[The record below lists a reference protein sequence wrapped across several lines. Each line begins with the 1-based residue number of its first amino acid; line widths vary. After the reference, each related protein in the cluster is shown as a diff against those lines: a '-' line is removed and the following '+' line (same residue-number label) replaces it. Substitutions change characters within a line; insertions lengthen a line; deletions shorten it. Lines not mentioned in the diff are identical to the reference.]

1 MTIHLNEGE
10 SIEVV
15 FGDQSMTITA
25 ESRET
30 SRMEFN
36 NIEYQLHEGNIF
48 ADHLNSAL

>member
-1 MTIHLNEGE
+1 MTINLKQGE
-10 SIEVV
+10 SIEII

-36 NIEYQLHEGNIF
+36 NIEYQLHEGYIF